1 MITSFEPHLHAP
13 GERMCLEAIW
23 GSKAET
29 LSCVGYDHS
38 WVRTY
43 FYADDH
49 QPLLPAGTIL
59 HIIGYVNNSE
69 TNPNVS
75 YAENWAGGGNR
86 SVSNMFLELGEQVS
100 LTDEQFVQAMA
111 ERVEN
116 LNLTKA
122 DYVIG
127 CPLCLAT
134 IPPPSATLS
143 PR

>member
-1 MITSFEPHLHAP
+1 
-13 GERMCLEAIW
+13 
-23 GSKAET
+23 
-29 LSCVGYDHS
+29 
-38 WVRTY
+38 
-43 FYADDH
+43 
-49 QPLLPAGTIL
+49 
-59 HIIGYVNNSE
+59 
-69 TNPNVS
+69 
-75 YAENWAGGGNR
+75 
-86 SVSNMFLELGEQVS
+86 MFLELGEQVS